1 MDLGLTGSVALV
13 AGSSRGIGHA
23 VADQLLAEGARVI
36 LTGRDPG
43 ALESARAGLAS
54 RYGDDRVGA
63 VAGDLSDPKCR
74 AEAIAAAGRAWGR
87 LYVLVAGVGSG
98 AGRRGWEQGQAEW
111 ERMFSVNLWI
121 SAAIAESALSG
132 MLAAGHGSI
141 VFISSIAGGETL
153 PAPPPYGAAK
163 AALRSYS
170 KSLAR
175 ELGPS
180 GIRVNCV
187 APGNVM
193 VPGGSWERRLAADPA
208 TVEGYIAG
216 EVPLKRFATP
226 DEIASVVVFIASPRA
241 SFVTGSWVVV
251 DGGQTRGY

>member
-23 VADQLLAEGARVI
+23 VADQLLAEGARVV
-36 LTGRDPG
+36 LTGRDAG
-43 ALESARAGLAS
+43 ALESARAGLAR

-63 VAGDLSDPKCR
+63 VAGDLSDPQCR
-74 AEAIAAAGRAWGR
+74 AEAITAAGQAWGR
-87 LYVLVAGVGSG
+87 LDVLVAGVGSG
-98 AGRRGWEQGQAEW
+98 AGRRGWEQGQPEW

-121 SAAIAESALSG
+121 SAAMAESALPG
-132 MLAAGHGSI
+132 MLAVGRGSI

-187 APGNVM
+187 APGNVL

-208 TVEGYIAG
+208 AVEGYMAA

-226 DEIASVVVFIASPRA
+226 DEIASVVVFLASPRA
-241 SFVTGSWVVV
+241 SFVTGSWVVA